1 MTKNRLSALIATA
14 LLFAPLL
21 DAYAGSNAQTT
32 AFTYQGQ
39 LSDGTGPVT
48 SATQQ
53 TFTFTLYDAL
63 SGGSAVLT
71 PRANPQ
77 VVTATVTDGL
87 FTVDVDF
94 GKAFDGQQYW
104 LEIEVNGETLSPRQ
118 PVNAVPVAQWA
129 LNSPPGVTGPTG
141 ATGPGGST
149 GAPGATGPSGSAGAT
164 GPGGATGATGATGPG
179 GSAGPTGA
187 TGASGP
193 TGVTGPGGAD
203 GATGEQGST
212 GPTGPAGPSNATAFM
227 SSTASASVGYTAFV
241 NSQVAI
247 MPMSGFASTAY
258 STAPGPSTINLTPTG
273 PNTAPAPQTLPYAG
287 QFSTIMATLTVAGA
301 QSFSVAVTPTVT
313 LYLGNAANPML
324 VSSTSLACI
333 FPPLSGP
340 LVSGTVVTCSNILAA
355 PLTFTAGQVGVV
367 VIGALPPSGFS
378 TSTLFFSASVSI
390 AP

>member
-14 LLFAPLL
+14 LLFAPLWH
-21 DAYAGSNAQTT
+21 AHAGSGAQTT

-39 LSDGTGPVT
+39 LSDATGPVT

-77 VVTATVTDGL
+77 ILTAAVTDGL
-87 FTVDVDF
+87 FSVDVDF
-94 GKAFDGQQYW
+94 GQAFDGQQYW
-104 LEIEVNGETLSPRQ
+104 LEIAVNGQPLSPRQ
-118 PVNAVPVAQWA
+118 PVNTVPVAQWA
-129 LNSPPGVTGPTG
+129 LNSPPGATG
-141 ATGPGGST
+141 ATGPGGPAGAT
-149 GAPGATGPSGSAGAT
+149 GPDGSAGATGATGPSGPAGAT
-164 GPGGATGATGATGPG
+164 GPGGADGAN
-179 GSAGPTGA
+179 
-187 TGASGP
+187 
-193 TGVTGPGGAD
+193 GAD
-203 GATGEQGST
+203 GAQGAT

-241 NSQVAI
+241 NSQVTI
-247 MPMSGFASTAY
+247 MPMSGYVGAAY
-258 STAPGPSTINLTPTG
+258 STAPGPTTINLTPTG

-287 QFSTIMATLTVAGA
+287 QFSTIMATLTVTGA
-301 QSFSVAVTPTVT
+301 QSFTVAVTPTAT

-324 VSSTSLACI
+324 VSPTPLACI
-333 FPPLSGP
+333 FPPLLGP
-340 LVSGTVVTCSNILAA
+340 QVSGTVVTCSNILATPVA
-355 PLTFTAGQVGVV
+355 FTAGQVGVIV
-367 VIGALPPSGFS
+367 FGALPPSSFS